1 MATPTVRRLQL
12 GNELRHMRQ
21 KAGRE
26 QSEAAT
32 ALDCGIGKISRLE
45 LGQGGIS
52 KGDLKLLLEFYD
64 IDPNEMQWMFE
75 LARTRSSRGR
85 WSGYRS
91 VFPEWFRMYVDLETD
106 ADDIRQ
112 VKAEIIPGLLQTEAY
127 IRAMDTSSARRE
139 SEDIDSNVAARQER
153 QAVLTRAKP
162 ATTSFVLSESCL
174 RRQVGTVWVMREQ
187 LDHLE
192 EMALQQ
198 NANLQ
203 VLPFDVETPGG
214 GISFD
219 FTMLRIPSDGIAADL
234 EFVYVECLDDAR
246 YLDDKDAVA
255 TYAKLWNQL
264 QAAALSPKESLKVIR
279 SVRKQYSE

>member
-12 GNELRHMRQ
+12 GNELRHLRQ
-21 KAGRE
+21 KTGRE
-26 QSEAAT
+26 QAEAAE

-64 IDPNEMQWMFE
+64 VDPAETQWMFE

-85 WSGYRS
+85 WNGYRA

-106 ADDIRQ
+106 AEDIRQ

-127 IRAMDTSSARRE
+127 IRAMDTASARRE
-139 SEDIDSNVAARQER
+139 SEDIDANVEARKER
-153 QAVLTRAKP
+153 QTLLSRETPVTA
-162 ATTSFVLSESCL
+162 SYILSESCL
-174 RRQVGTVWVMREQ
+174 RRKVGTPDVMLGQ
-187 LDHLE
+187 LDHLAE
-192 EMALQQ
+192 IALQQ
-198 NANLQ
+198 NVNLQ
-203 VLPFDVETPGG
+203 VLPFDVDSPGG
-214 GISFD
+214 AMAFD
-219 FTMLRIPSDGIAADL
+219 FTMLRIPSNGIAADL

-246 YLDDKDAVA
+246 YLDDKAAVS
-255 TYAKLWNQL
+255 TYDKLWNQL
-264 QAAALSPKESLKVIR
+264 QAAALSPKKSLNVIR

>member
-12 GNELRHMRQ
+12 GNELRHLRQ
-21 KAGRE
+21 KAGHE
-26 QSEAAT
+26 QAEAAE

-64 IDPNEMQWMFE
+64 VDPADAQWMFE

-85 WSGYRS
+85 WSGYRA
-91 VFPEWFRMYVDLETD
+91 VFPEWFRMYVDLEAD
-106 ADDIRQ
+106 AEDLRQ

-127 IRAMDTSSARRE
+127 IRAMDTASARRE
-139 SEDIDSNVAARQER
+139 SEDIDANVEARRER
-153 QAVLTRAKP
+153 QGVLTREKP
-162 ATTSFVLSESCL
+162 AAAAFILSESCL
-174 RRQVGTVWVMREQ
+174 RRRVGGVDVMQEQ
-187 LDHLE
+187 LDWLSE
-192 EMALQQ
+192 IALQQ
-198 NANLQ
+198 NVNLQ
-203 VLPFDVETPGG
+203 VLPFDAEAPGG
-214 GISFD
+214 AMAFD
-219 FTMLRIPSDGIAADL
+219 FTMLRIPSNGIAADL

-255 TYAKLWNQL
+255 TYARLWNQL
-264 QAAALSPKESLKVIR
+264 QAAALSPKKSLNVIR